1 MGVINRTTSCSNQ
14 NNLPKNDE
22 SELNQDP
29 KYWTRTLK
37 ISDNLVTIQIKNHTV
52 KHFFA
57 KLAAIKIPSIFI
69 NDFNTII

>member
-29 KYWTRTLK
+29 KY
-37 ISDNLVTIQIKNHTV
+37 
-52 KHFFA
+52 
-57 KLAAIKIPSIFI
+57 
-69 NDFNTII
+69 